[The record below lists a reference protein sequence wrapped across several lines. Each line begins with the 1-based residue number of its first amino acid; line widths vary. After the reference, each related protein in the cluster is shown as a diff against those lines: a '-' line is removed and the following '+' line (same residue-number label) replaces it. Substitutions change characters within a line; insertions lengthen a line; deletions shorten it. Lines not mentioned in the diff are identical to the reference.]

1 MTTRAPAPEA
11 TTTQAA
17 DLQVRVLDTTDEP
30 TLRRWYE
37 LTEAAD
43 TYQRPWATQ
52 WSFEEMRIRVRPD
65 DGSERWLLTGAFDG
79 EQMIGAGLMV
89 LPLLDNTDMVYAGVY
104 VEPQLRRRGIG
115 SGVMEHLVAATRAEG
130 RSVLL
135 VDAGL
140 PGDERADHPYA
151 RFARKHGFTM
161 ANVEVHRVL
170 DLPLERELLE
180 RMRAEAAAH
189 HPGYQVRTF
198 EDGVP
203 QDLLPSYLHLSNQL
217 ALDAPTGEIEF
228 EPEGVTPEVYA
239 QQMARMAEQG
249 RHRLTSL
256 AVSGDG
262 EAVAYTDLVIPPADR
277 PKVYQWGTLVRRD
290 HRGHH
295 LGAAVKVAN
304 LLALQE
310 RYPDRTEIH
319 TTNSE
324 VNETMIGIN
333 DRFGFRV
340 VEICPEFQRKL

>member
-1 MTTRAPAPEA
+1 M
-11 TTTQAA
+11 
-17 DLQVRVLDTTDEP
+17 L
-30 TLRRWYE
+30 
-37 LTEAAD
+37 
-43 TYQRPWATQ
+43 
-52 WSFEEMRIRVRPD
+52 
-65 DGSERWLLTGAFDG
+65 
-79 EQMIGAGLMV
+79 GAGLMV

-115 SGVMEHLVAATRAEG
+115 SVVMEHLVAATRAEG
-130 RSVLL
+130 RTVLL

-140 PGDERADHPYA
+140 PGDEREGHPYA

-180 RMRAEAAAH
+180 TMRAEAAVH
-189 HPGYQVRTF
+189 HPGYQILTF
-198 EDGVP
+198 EDGIP
-203 QDLLPSYLHLSNQL
+203 EDLLPSYLHLSNQL

-228 EPEGVTPEVYA
+228 EAEGVTPEVFA

-249 RHRLTSL
+249 RHRLTTL
-256 AVSGDG
+256 AVSRDG
-262 EAVAYTDLVIPPADR
+262 EAVAYTDLVVPPADR
-277 PKVYQWGTLVRRD
+277 PKVYQWGTLVRHD

-324 VNETMIGIN
+324 VNATMIGIN

>member
-1 MTTRAPAPEA
+1 MTTRSPAPAETA
-11 TTTQAA
+11 TQTAG
-17 DLQVRVLDTTDEP
+17 LQVRALDTADEP
-30 TLRRWYE
+30 MLRRWYH

-79 EQMIGAGLMV
+79 EQMLGAGLMV
-89 LPLLDNTDMVYAGVY
+89 LPMLDNTDMVFAGVW

-115 SGVMEHLVAATRAEG
+115 SAVMEHLVASTRAEG
-130 RSVLL
+130 RSVVL
-135 VDAGL
+135 VDSGL
-140 PGDERADHPYA
+140 PGDDREGHPYA

-170 DLPLERELLE
+170 DLPLERDVLE
-180 RMRAEAAAH
+180 TMRLEAAAH
-189 HPGYQVRTF
+189 HPGYRILTF
-198 EDGVP
+198 EDGLP
-203 QDLLPSYLHLSNQL
+203 ADLVASYLHLSNQL

-228 EPEGVTPEVYA
+228 EPEGVTPEVYR
-239 QQMARMAEQG
+239 QQMGRMAEQG

-256 AVSGDG
+256 AVTADG

-324 VNETMIGIN
+324 VNDTMIGIN

-340 VEICPEFQRKL
+340 VEICPEFQLKL